1 MDNRLKKLTI
11 ASIAAISICMPFVI
25 RFECDKSVGYAD
37 PVGIPTAGVGHTGP
51 DVIIGKWYDEA
62 TRQGWLKNDLTEAAA
77 IVERCAPA
85 TIDVYQ
91 RAAFVS
97 FAYNV
102 GPGKK
107 GVKDGFCVLKSG
119 KTPTHIRRAR
129 AGDKA
134 GSCKALLSWTKAGG
148 KTLPGLVTRRKEEY
162 KLCMMEE
169 KENDGTGKTGI
180 ATRKTDTL

>member
-1 MDNRLKKLTI
+1 MSVNTKKLTI
-11 ASIAAISICMPFVI
+11 ASLAAISLCMPFVVQ
-25 RFECDKSVGYAD
+25 FEGDKAVGYAD

-62 TRQGWLKNDLTEAAA
+62 TRKGWLQEDLSDAATT
-77 IVERCAPA
+77 VERCAPA

-107 GVKDGFCVLKSG
+107 GVKDGFCTLKSG

-129 AGDKA
+129 VGDKA

-148 KTLPGLVTRRKEEY
+148 KVLPGLVTRRKAEY
-162 KLCMMEE
+162 ALCM
-169 KENDGTGKTGI
+169 KEV
-180 ATRKTDTL
+180 R